1 MSRRVSVLAL
11 LYVLACTGDPP
22 VPTATDVP
30 TDPPTPTDTSPPPE
44 PTLPPPDPREALQ
57 LPAILPGET
66 SHFATSHSCAGC
78 HSNHPS
84 STAMRDDSG
93 APVSAFDLWQSSM
106 MANAGRDP
114 IWRAVVSA
122 EIAATP
128 GAAEIIGKRCMACH
142 APMAYSQTVLEG
154 TESPGVETL
163 MAGTN
168 TSQLALDGVSCALCH
183 QIEPTGLGS
192 ESSWK
197 GNYTVLGD
205 RQVYGPHPN
214 PVGAAMEAAGW
225 SPSFSSHINQAGLCA
240 TCHTLI
246 TDALDPDGTPNGG
259 SVVEQAPLL
268 EMLNSL
274 YASSDC
280 QSCHLPSRTDQE
292 ATIATPI
299 ARNAD
304 GTDDPS
310 LPDRAIGRHVF
321 VGGNTLVP
329 ALLRDNPEIF
339 NPAAPAAAFDATI
352 AAARAQLSWRTAN
365 LTLQDSALSGS
376 SLTFDTQI
384 ITSVGHKFPTG
395 IPLRRA
401 WLRVQ
406 VTDADGA
413 TVFLSGD
420 FDGTGRILVNGQVA
434 PFEGQGG
441 PIPPHHASI
450 TDDDQVQ
457 IYEAVL
463 ADLAGNPT
471 YRLLRGAGYVKDN
484 RLLPEGWNP
493 NGVNIPRVGPIG
505 TDGDPDYA
513 SGGDTVQWMVDTTG
527 FTAPFH
533 IDARLYYQS
542 LAHRFGEEI
551 FVANTP
557 ETEGLRAVLE
567 TADRRPDLVGYATLT
582 VN

>member
-1 MSRRVSVLAL
+1 
-11 LYVLACTGDPP
+11 
-22 VPTATDVP
+22 
-30 TDPPTPTDTSPPPE
+30 
-44 PTLPPPDPREALQ
+44 
-57 LPAILPGET
+57 
-66 SHFATSHSCAGC
+66 
-78 HSNHPS
+78 
-84 STAMRDDSG
+84 
-93 APVSAFDLWQSSM
+93 
-106 MANAGRDP
+106 
-114 IWRAVVSA
+114 
-122 EIAATP
+122 
-128 GAAEIIGKRCMACH
+128 
-142 APMAYSQTVLEG
+142 
-154 TESPGVETL
+154 
-163 MAGTN
+163 
-168 TSQLALDGVSCALCH
+168 
-183 QIEPTGLGS
+183 
-192 ESSWK
+192 
-197 GNYTVLGD
+197 
-205 RQVYGPHPN
+205 
-214 PVGAAMEAAGW
+214 
-225 SPSFSSHINQAGLCA
+225 
-240 TCHTLI
+240 
-246 TDALDPDGTPNGG
+246 
-259 SVVEQAPLL
+259 
-268 EMLNSL
+268 
-274 YASSDC
+274 
-280 QSCHLPSRTDQE
+280 
-292 ATIATPI
+292 
-299 ARNAD
+299 
-304 GTDDPS
+304 
-310 LPDRAIGRHVF
+310 

-329 ALLRDNPEIF
+329 QLFRDHHDILQPR
-339 NPAAPAAAFDATI
+339 AAPEAFDEKI
-352 AAARAQLSWRTAN
+352 ARARQQLQTNTATVALENIDVSGATLSFRTYA
-365 LTLQDSALSGS
+365 
-376 SLTFDTQI
+376 DT
-384 ITSVGHKFPTG
+384 VAGHKFPTG